1 MAQQFTALSDRLIE
15 FIHKQHLFFVAT
27 ATADSRVNVSPKGM
41 DSLRVL
47 NSNRVAWLNVTG
59 SGNETAAHI

>member
-1 MAQQFTALSDRLIE
+1 MAQQFDSLSDRLIQ
-15 FIHKQHLFFVAT
+15 FIHQQHLFFVAT

-47 NSNRVAWLNVTG
+47 VIV
-59 SGNETAAHI
+59 